1 MLRPAV
7 FLGLVMAAILLRPMP
22 GFAQQPVNVHSFNR
36 AETDRYIAEFAQR
49 SPLGQFYHGR
59 DVTPVTDQPVVRM
72 NRDTLYSSAIVD
84 LDAGPATITL
94 PDSGGRFASIL
105 AIDQD
110 HFVYGV
116 FYAPAT
122 FVFTREQVGTRY
134 LVLLGRVFVNPAD
147 AADMAA
153 ARRVQDS
160 MALQQ
165 AAAGRLELPNWNTHQ
180 LDAIRAQLNGLMPF
194 VDPGRALGRRSAV
207 NPLDHVI
214 ATAAGWG
221 GNPREA
227 ATYLPI
233 VPPGPGEAWRL
244 RLPAVPVDGFWSIT
258 MYNAAGF
265 MVPNARNAYSV
276 NNVTARTAS
285 DGSVTVQMG
294 GCTDMTENCLPA
306 PEGWNAL
313 LRLYRPRAEILDG
326 RWRMPALEAVR

>member
-1 MLRPAV
+1 MLRRV
-7 FLGLVMAAILLRPMP
+7 VLLGLMLGAVTLLPIA
-22 GFAQQPVNVHSFNR
+22 GSAQQPVTVHSFNR

-49 SPLGQFYHGR
+49 SPHGQFYHGR
-59 DVTPVTDQPVVRM
+59 DVTSVTDQPVIRM

-134 LVLLGRVFVNPAD
+134 LVLLGRVFANPAD

-153 ARRVQDS
+153 ARRFQDS
-160 MALQQ
+160 MVLQQ
-165 AAAGRLELPNWNTHQ
+165 AATGRLELPSWNTRE

-194 VDPGRALGRRSAV
+194 ADASRALGRRGAV

-233 VPPGPGEAWRL
+233 VPPGPGNAWRL
-244 RLPAVPVDGFWSIT
+244 RLPSVPVDGFWSVT

-265 MVPNARNAYSV
+265 MAPNPRDAYSV
-276 NNVTARTAS
+276 NNVTARAAA

-294 GCTDMTENCLPA
+294 GCTDTTENCLPT